1 MTRWTILIVLGV
13 GAAVAGVVWYVHP
26 PGKPRGYAGVQF
38 STTTRAAAHR
48 APLLKTPGALVQV
61 VEDSSPAAGAGLA
74 VGQVVAAID
83 GVPVTSAAQA
93 AGIVRSHREGDSVL
107 FTVFDEPHGEIEP
120 RDILLVFAG
129 EPPLSNKHSVKPPR
143 TLADQVFQRPGMAAN
158 AAWSRKIARGA
169 FIRPLELR
177 GLGKGQCNGF
187 APEGWFVAAHAD
199 DNSMLHVM
207 APSGFQHAVFETAAL
222 NGRDPQGFVEE
233 LIAENFQAPPT
244 VAALEPQPY
253 GFTLV
258 KFGTPKGAAGF
269 AEYRVTGNRI
279 AVWLVAVAAAD
290 AGWALPQT
298 GAVVFS
304 LHCAASDTQP
314 LQLRDKGLVDTA
326 VSTRCLDGKCG
337 EGDFAAAYMRVL
349 KLGYVHSPKGINYL
363 VKPKSDFWQ
372 NGAQGPGYYHQIGG
386 ENEKLE
392 PGRTN

>member
-13 GAAVAGVVWYVHP
+13 AVMVAGVVWYVHP

-38 STTTRAAAHR
+38 SMTTRAAAHR
-48 APLLKTPGALVQV
+48 APLLKTPGALVHE
-61 VEDSSPAAGAGLA
+61 VEGSSPAAGAGLA

-83 GVPVTSAAQA
+83 GVPIISAAQA
-93 AGIVRSHREGDSVL
+93 AGIVRSHSEGDAIL
-107 FTVFDEPHGEIEP
+107 FTVFDEPYGEIEP
-120 RDILLVFAG
+120 RDVLLVVAG

-143 TLADQVFQRPGMAAN
+143 TLAEQFFPRPGMAAN

-169 FIRPLELR
+169 FIRPLALR

-187 APEGWFVAAHAD
+187 APEGWFVAAHAAD
-199 DNSMLHVM
+199 DSMLHVM
-207 APSGFQHAVFETAAL
+207 APAGFQHAVFEIASL
-222 NGRDPQGFVEE
+222 NGRDPLAFVEE
-233 LIAENFQAPPT
+233 FIAENFQAQPT

-253 GFTLV
+253 GFTLL

-279 AVWLVAVAAAD
+279 AVWIAAVAAAD
-290 AGWALPQT
+290 SSWAVPQT
-298 GAVVFS
+298 GAVAFS
-304 LHCAASDTQP
+304 LHCAASDTQTLLP
-314 LQLRDKGLVDTA
+314 RDRGLVETA
-326 VSTRCLDGKCG
+326 VSTRCLEGKCG

-349 KLGYVHSPKGINYL
+349 KLGYVHGREGINYL
-363 VKPKSDFWQ
+363 IKPKTDFWQ
-372 NGAQGPGYYHQIGG
+372 NGEQGPGYYQQVGG